1 MEIVVAST
9 FALESLLAVYLALE
23 KKRERDVVL
32 HWIRGEL
39 TMGELKY
46 YKREYILHVRRL
58 NPSVKYVG
66 SFEKMKFD

>member
-1 MEIVVAST
+1 MEIVVLST
-9 FALESLLAVYLALE
+9 FALDALLGLYLAVE

-39 TMGELKY
+39 TIGELKY
-46 YKREYILHVRRL
+46 YKKEHLLHVRIL
-58 NPSVKYVG
+58 NPSVKYAG

>member
-1 MEIVVAST
+1 MEIVVLST
-9 FALESLLAVYLALE
+9 FALDALLGVYLALE
-23 KKRERDVVL
+23 KKREREVVI

-46 YKREYILHVRRL
+46 YKKEHVIHVRKL
-58 NPSVKYVG
+58 NPSVKYAG